1 MELELR
7 KTQKEVNAY
16 KYALDSSSIVA
27 ITDKAGIITYV
38 NQNFCNISQYSAA
51 ELVGKTHSI
60 VNSGYHSKDFFA
72 NMWRTIA
79 NGNIWRGEIRN
90 RAKDG
95 TCYWVDTTIVPFI
108 DDNGK
113 PYQYLSIR
121 NDITS
126 RKKTEHEL
134 SLLTTN
140 LELKVAERT
149 AQLTSAQ
156 KELENLFDRVSE
168 VFFSFDLATPRFIVV
183 SPSCSKVFGYS
194 NTAFTQNPS
203 LWSQVVHPDDI
214 DGILER
220 NRPILLA
227 GGKAHDTFRIIHPD
241 GDIRWVEMDIM
252 PLMNEHH
259 YPIRFDG
266 VCRDITERKLAQDSL
281 ELERHR
287 ADALIEKS
295 SDVIA
300 VTTDMATFTYISPS
314 VKNVLGY
321 NTDELLGTY
330 AGGLC
335 HPDDYHVVYKQ
346 MEQLLL
352 VPGISI
358 NAEARAKHKN
368 GHFIWVEVILTNLLN
383 DPAVQGIVANFRD
396 VTEKKK
402 AREEIEQ
409 LNQSLE
415 QKVQQRTEELQTA
428 NKLLESYSYSVAHD
442 LKAPLR
448 VISGYANLLGASIK
462 DKLTDDDRELL
473 SVIIKKSEDMGQ
485 LVSDLLVFSQAS
497 QQQLNYSSINMDV
510 LVKSVADELQLTTDN
525 KATTITVNQLGNAI
539 CDQVLIKQV
548 WHNLIGNAIKYARN
562 TAAPVITIG
571 TTETN
576 GNKTYYITDNG
587 IGFEEKFATKIFD
600 AFCRLNKPADYE
612 GSGIGLAL
620 VKTAINRHGGN
631 VWATSTPGKGATFY
645 FTLGKTT

>member
-38 NQNFCNISQYSAA
+38 NQNFCNISQYRAA

-72 NMWRTIA
+72 TMWRTIA

-95 TCYWVDTTIVPFI
+95 TCYWVDTTIVPFT

-203 LWSQVVHPDDI
+203 LWSLVVHPDDI

-510 LVKSVADELQLTTDN
+510 LVKSVAEELQLTTDN

-562 TAAPVITIG
+562 TATPVITIG